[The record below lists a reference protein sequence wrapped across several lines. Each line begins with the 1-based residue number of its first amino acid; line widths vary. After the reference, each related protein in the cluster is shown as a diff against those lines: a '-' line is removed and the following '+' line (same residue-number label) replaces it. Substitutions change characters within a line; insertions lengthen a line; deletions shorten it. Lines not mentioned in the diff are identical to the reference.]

1 MDDLNKII
9 GVIVLATMIGAGIF
23 FKMYKSDSDAIVLK
37 GYIGGEK
44 ANFLENE
51 KVKKILKIICFL
63 IIKDS

>member
-23 FKMYKSDSDAIVLK
+23 FKMYKSDSKAIVLK

-44 ANFLENE
+44 ANFLEN
-51 KVKKILKIICFL
+51 
-63 IIKDS
+63 